1 MTVDFGGEKLCGFDP
16 RYGDHRS
23 TPILIVAQEK
33 ISIYALDSIPKYKVY
48 LLHGGRNG
56 NRNDAHRRSRPPGR
70 RQCPDAALL
79 RKAWAAERTGPQGI
93 RLPRVPS

>member
-23 TPILIVAQEK
+23 TPILIVAQKK

-56 NRNDAHRRSRPPGR
+56 NRNDANRRSRPPGR
-70 RQCPDAALL
+70 HQRADAAIL
-79 RKAWAAERTGPQGI
+79 RTARAAKGAGPAFV
-93 RLPRVPS
+93 RLPRVPA